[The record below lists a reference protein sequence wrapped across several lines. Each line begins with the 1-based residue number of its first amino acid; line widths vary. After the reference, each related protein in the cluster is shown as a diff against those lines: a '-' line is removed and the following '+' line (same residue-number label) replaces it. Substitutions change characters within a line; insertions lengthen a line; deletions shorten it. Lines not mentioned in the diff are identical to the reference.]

1 LAEKDEKK
9 TGAPKKEKTDTPKKK
24 KNTGAG
30 KTGKTGSSAKKPAV
44 KSSAPKKPSTPKKP
58 AAAKKK
64 TVPKKTKKRVPAKKD
79 TPGNSTNVYNPKTR
93 KPPAPVQQDTSL
105 SKKAKP
111 SPPVKKPP
119 EEDVEP
125 EALERGDHPM
135 SVVDHLSEMRSRL
148 LVSLI
153 VIVVCTVAGFYFS
166 DYLMHIINQPFAQT
180 GQKLNLF
187 KIFEGVTLRIKAAVL
202 CGLLLSL
209 PLIVYQVWRYIF
221 PAVEKGDRMFVR
233 ITLVAAVL
241 LFYGGLVVTYIFIP
255 MAITTLLGFSP
266 EGMNITNN
274 ATEYLNFFVLLSLS
288 MGIVFELPIIML
300 VLTKIG
306 IISPSFLISKR
317 KHAIVLIWIAAA
329 FITPPDPLSMAILAI
344 PLMLLYEISIFI
356 SKFIVIRKKKK
367 ELEEMGEIA

>member
-1 LAEKDEKK
+1 
-9 TGAPKKEKTDTPKKK
+9 
-24 KNTGAG
+24 
-30 KTGKTGSSAKKPAV
+30 
-44 KSSAPKKPSTPKKP
+44 
-58 AAAKKK
+58 
-64 TVPKKTKKRVPAKKD
+64 
-79 TPGNSTNVYNPKTR
+79 
-93 KPPAPVQQDTSL
+93 
-105 SKKAKP
+105 
-111 SPPVKKPP
+111 
-119 EEDVEP
+119 
-125 EALERGDHPM
+125 M

-153 VIVVCTVAGFYFS
+153 VIVSFTVAGFYFS
-166 DYLMHIINQPFAQT
+166 DYLMHVINAPFAQT

-187 KIFEGVTLRIKAAVL
+187 KIFEGITLRIKTAVL

-221 PAVEKGDRMFVR
+221 PAVEKGDRMFMR

-306 IISPSFLISKR
+306 IISPSFLIAKR